1 MPAMT
6 YRHPSGSPLHHERLK
21 TKQREL
27 REGFAAPLSLR
38 VHRALSWL
46 RRAEAEGDDEDVRFI
61 LLWIG
66 FNAAYAGDVDASR
79 TTGAAEGER
88 GLFQA
93 FFTTLVGYDGGHRIY
108 DMVWQRFPHEIRVL
122 LANQFVF
129 GPFWQHQNGLSGHAD
144 WADRLDRAQVAIN
157 AALAHHDT
165 AKILSILF
173 DRLYVLRN
181 QLVHG
186 GSTWNSG
193 VNRAQVRDC
202 SAILGCLLPIFI
214 DLMMDNPNHPWP
226 MPNYPVV
233 E

>member
-6 YRHPSGSPLHHERLK
+6 YRHPGGSPLHHERLK

-129 GPFWQHQNGLSGHAD
+129 GPFWQHRTVSPATPTGRTGWIARRSPSTRRWPTTIRQRSCRSCSTGSMCCATSSST
-144 WADRLDRAQVAIN
+144 
-157 AALAHHDT
+157 AARPGT
-165 AKILSILF
+165 A
-173 DRLYVLRN
+173 
-181 QLVHG
+181 
-186 GSTWNSG
+186 
-193 VNRAQVRDC
+193 A
-202 SAILGCLLPIFI
+202 
-214 DLMMDNPNHPWP
+214 
-226 MPNYPVV
+226 
-233 E
+233 